1 MAPSSSAAPATPTSP
16 AKAWLS
22 AFRPRTLPLALASI
36 MAGGFLAASHG
47 QFRGSVVGLAALT
60 TILLQILSNLANDY
74 GDSQNGADSVHR
86 EGPQRAVQSGAISPQ
101 QMKKGMG
108 VFGLLSLLSGLLLL
122 WVALGTA
129 GAWIFVA
136 FFVLGLSAIWAAV
149 NYTAGSKPYGYA
161 GLGDLSVFIFFGL
174 VGVCGTYFL
183 QAYSQVEVW
192 TQALPLPVLLP
203 AAALGCFATAVLNVN
218 NIRDI
223 RSDELAGKITIP
235 VRLGPVR
242 ARRYHWLLL
251 VLGFGCA
258 VVYVALT
265 YHSPWQWLFLLAAP
279 LLIRNATQ
287 VWQRQESMQLDPL
300 LKQMALTTLVFTL
313 LFGVGQI
320 L

>member
-1 MAPSSSAAPATPTSP
+1 MAPTSP
-16 AKAWLS
+16 TAPASVSPANAWIS

-36 MAGGFLAASHG
+36 MAGGFLAASNG

-86 EGPQRAVQSGAISPQ
+86 EGPQRAVQSGAISPA
-101 QMKKGMG
+101 QMKRGML
-108 VFGLLSLLSGLLLL
+108 VFGVLALLSGLLLL

-129 GAWIFVA
+129 GAWIFGA

-149 NYTAGSKPYGYA
+149 NYTAGSRPYGYA
-161 GLGDLSVFIFFGL
+161 GLGDVSVFLFFGL

-183 QAYSQVEVW
+183 QAG
-192 TQALPLPVLLP
+192 TLPLPVLLP

-223 RSDELAGKITIP
+223 RSDALAGKITIP
-235 VRLGPVR
+235 VRLGPQR
-242 ARRYHWLLL
+242 ARVYHGVLLAAGL
-251 VLGFGCA
+251 VCA
-258 VVYVALT
+258 VLYVLLT
-265 YHSPWQWLFLLAAP
+265 YRSPWQWLFLLSAP
-279 LLIRNATQ
+279 LLVRNALA
-287 VWQRQESMQLDPL
+287 VWQRQGSMQLDPL
-300 LKQMALTTLVFTL
+300 LKHMALTTLVFTL
-313 LFGVGQI
+313 LFGLGQV

>member
-1 MAPSSSAAPATPTSP
+1 MSP
-16 AKAWLS
+16 WIS

-36 MAGGFLAASHG
+36 LTGGFLAKSAG
-47 QFRGSVVGLAALT
+47 QFNWPVVALAALT

-86 EGPQRAVQSGAISPQ
+86 QGPVRAVQSGAITPAE
-101 QMKKGMG
+101 MKRAMWGFG
-108 VFGLLSLLSGLLLL
+108 VAALASGVALLL
-122 WVALGTA
+122 VALGFQA
-129 GAWIFVA
+129 AWVLLT

-149 NYTAGSKPYGYA
+149 NYTAGSNPYGYA
-161 GLGDLSVFIFFGL
+161 GLGDVSVFLFFGI

-183 QAYSQVEVW
+183 Q
-192 TQALPLPVLLP
+192 TRTLPLAVLLP

-223 RSDELAGKITIP
+223 VSDKLAGKITVP
-235 VRLGPVR
+235 VRLGPQH

-251 VLGFGCA
+251 LLGVGAA

-265 YHSPWQWLFLLAAP
+265 YHSPWQWLFVLSLP
-279 LLIRNATQ
+279 LFFFNGRQ
-287 VWQRQESMQLDPL
+287 VWARQESMQLDPL
-300 LKQMALTTLVFTL
+300 LKQMALSTLVFTL
-313 LFGVGQI
+313 LFGLGQV

>member
-1 MAPSSSAAPATPTSP
+1 MTTSSTSSAPAASP
-16 AKAWLS
+16 AKAWVS

-36 MAGGFLAASHG
+36 LTGGFLAASHG
-47 QFRGSVVGLAALT
+47 QFRASVVGLAALT

-86 EGPQRAVQSGAISPQ
+86 EGPQRAVQSGAISPA
-101 QMKKGMG
+101 QMRRGMG
-108 VFGLLSLLSGLLLL
+108 VFGLLSLGSGLGLL

-129 GAWIFVA
+129 GAGAFLA
-136 FFVLGLSAIWAAV
+136 FFGLGLAAIWAAV
-149 NYTAGSKPYGYA
+149 NYTAGAKPYGYA
-161 GLGDLSVFIFFGL
+161 GLGDVSVFTFFGL
-174 VGVCGTYFL
+174 VGVGGTYYL
-183 QAYSQVEVW
+183 Q
-192 TQALPLPVLLP
+192 TRTLPLAVLLP

-235 VRLGPVR
+235 VRLGPVQ

-251 VLGFGCA
+251 LLGFGCA

-265 YHSPWQWLFLLAAP
+265 YHSPWQWLFLLSAP
-279 LLIRNATQ
+279 LLLLNARR

-300 LKQMALTTLVFTL
+300 LKQMALTTLVFTV
-313 LFGVGQI
+313 LFGVGQV

>member
-1 MAPSSSAAPATPTSP
+1 MSP
-16 AKAWLS
+16 WIS

-36 MAGGFLAASHG
+36 LTGGFLAKANG
-47 QFRGSVVGLAALT
+47 QFNGAVVALAALT

-86 EGPQRAVQSGAISPQ
+86 QGPQRAVQSGAITPAE
-101 QMKKGMG
+101 MKRAMWG
-108 VFGLLSLLSGLLLL
+108 FGAAALVSGIALLL
-122 WVALGTA
+122 VALGFQAVWVLLT
-129 GAWIFVA
+129 
-136 FFVLGLSAIWAAV
+136 FFVLGLSAIWAAI

-161 GLGDLSVFIFFGL
+161 GLGDVSVFLFFGI

-183 QAYSQVEVW
+183 Q
-192 TQALPLPVLLP
+192 TQTLPLAVLLP

-223 RSDELAGKITIP
+223 VSDKLAGKITVP
-235 VRLGPVR
+235 VRLGPQH

-251 VLGFGCA
+251 LLGVGAA

-265 YHSPWQWLFLLAAP
+265 YHSPWQWLFLLSLP
-279 LLIRNATQ
+279 LFLFNGRQ
-287 VWQRQESMQLDPL
+287 VWARQESMKIDPL
-300 LKQMALTTLVFTL
+300 LKQMALSTLVFTL
-313 LFGVGQI
+313 LFGVGQV

>member
-1 MAPSSSAAPATPTSP
+1 MSP
-16 AKAWLS
+16 WIS

-36 MAGGFLAASHG
+36 LTGGFLAKANG
-47 QFRGSVVGLAALT
+47 QFNGAVVALAALT

-86 EGPQRAVQSGAISPQ
+86 QGPQRAVQSGAITPAE
-101 QMKKGMG
+101 MKRAMWG
-108 VFGLLSLLSGLLLL
+108 FGAAALVSGIALLL
-122 WVALGTA
+122 VALGFA
-129 GAWIFVA
+129 GVWVLLA

-161 GLGDLSVFIFFGL
+161 GLGDVSVFLFFGI

-183 QAYSQVEVW
+183 Q
-192 TQALPLPVLLP
+192 THTLPLVVLLP

-223 RSDELAGKITIP
+223 VSDKLAGKITVP
-235 VRLGPVR
+235 VRLGPQH

-251 VLGFGCA
+251 VLGVGA
-258 VVYVALT
+258 AAIYVALN
-265 YHSPWQWLFLLAAP
+265 YHSPWQWLFALSLP
-279 LLIRNATQ
+279 LFLFNGRQ
-287 VWQRQESMQLDPL
+287 VWARQESMHIDPL
-300 LKQMALTTLVFTL
+300 LKQMALSTLVFTL
-313 LFGVGQI
+313 LFGLGQV